1 MTTFKLK
8 FLGMFGAK
16 QEEIAKT
23 NGLIT
28 RAKVIVL
35 NHFRE
40 GSLSFKQ
47 KELHSQGGL

>member
-1 MTTFKLK
+1 M
-8 FLGMFGAK
+8 LGAN

-28 RAKVIVL
+28 RAKALVL

-40 GSLSFKQ
+40 ESSK
-47 KELHSQGGL
+47 